1 MKKILIPTD
10 FTVDSLVLLKNALNT
25 CKGQKLDVVLAY
37 GAHLDSAICDLLFY
51 SKKNHIQ
58 KLTNKEFNEGKA
70 ILTNRY
76 KDQINSLSIELFIG
90 TTQSAFMSFV
100 EGLNIS
106 QIYAT
111 HNNQDLQI
119 NQKTGFCLYKYF
131 KKSDLDFV
139 KLDYKTS
146 HSKTTQGVLSK
157 LLTS

>member
-10 FTVDSLVLLKNALNT
+10 FTVDSLVLLKNALST

-90 TTQSAFMSFV
+90 TTQSAFKSFA

-111 HNNQDLQI
+111 NDYHDLQI
-119 NQKTGFCLYKYF
+119 NKKTGFCLYKYF
-131 KKSDLDFV
+131 KKSEIEVLE
-139 KLDYKTS
+139 LDYKTS
-146 HSKTTQGVLSK
+146 HLKVKHGVLSK